1 MVAQHGP
8 DRLVAVAEGE
18 PAVDPWLNRTFD
30 GYRTEERIGA
40 GGMGSVYRATQLS
53 LNRPVAIKVL
63 PEAMVGEFQAR
74 ERFRREADALSK
86 LQHPHIVS
94 VFERGEVDLRPYLVM
109 EYVHGGN
116 LRAKIEAGPMAPG
129 QAMEYVSAILAA
141 LDHAHGLGIVHRDIK
156 PENVLIT
163 TDGVV
168 KVVDFGLGRFGEQ
181 VDLSRLTHSL
191 MTIGTPEYMSP
202 EQREKSKEA
211 DARSDLF
218 STGVVFYEMLT
229 GELPIGRFKMP
240 SEKRPDEC
248 DTKLDAIIQRSL
260 QKDPEQRFSSAEE
273 MGRAITQTWEH
284 PLTADEEE
292 PPQPRT
298 AAGAARFEQHIGLV
312 ATLDQVL
319 GTIFL
324 AVGLQSLFWG
334 AFERAA
340 SFGIPFFIFLIAG
353 WYCRKAGTQVK
364 KYKPEGRSKQAL
376 VAVLA
381 GCTVLMLPLS
391 VYSLWVLFSPRGR
404 VYYDARGRGLE
415 PAQAAGEVARLA
427 EVP

>member
-1 MVAQHGP
+1 
-8 DRLVAVAEGE
+8 VAEGE
-18 PAVDPWLNRTFD
+18 TAGDPWLSRTFD
-30 GYRTEERIGA
+30 GYRTEERIGE

-63 PEAMVGEFQAR
+63 PEEMVGEFQAR

-86 LQHPHIVS
+86 LQHPNIVS
-94 VFERGEVDLRPYLVM
+94 VFDRGEVDLRPYLVM
-109 EYVHGGN
+109 EYVHGTN
-116 LRAKIEAGPMAPG
+116 LRAKIEEGPMAPG
-129 QAMEYVSAILAA
+129 RAIEYVNAILAA
-141 LDHAHGLGIVHRDIK
+141 LDHAHELGIVHRDIK

-218 STGVVFYEMLT
+218 ATGVVFYEMLT

-240 SEKRPDEC
+240 SERRPEEC
-248 DTKLDAIIQRSL
+248 DKRLDSIVRKSL
-260 QKDPEQRFSSAEE
+260 QKDPAERYESAEE
-273 MGRAITQTWEH
+273 MGRAITEISEQ
-284 PLTADEEE
+284 PSAAAEE
-292 PPQPRT
+292 PPLPRT
-298 AAGAARFEQHIGLV
+298 APGAARFEQHIDLV

-324 AVGLQSLFWG
+324 AVGLLSLFWG
-334 AFERAA
+334 AFQQAV
-340 SFGIPFFIFLIAG
+340 SFGIPFFVFLIAG
-353 WYCRKAGTQVK
+353 WYCRKTGTQVK
-364 KYKPEGRSKQAL
+364 SYNTEGRSKQAL